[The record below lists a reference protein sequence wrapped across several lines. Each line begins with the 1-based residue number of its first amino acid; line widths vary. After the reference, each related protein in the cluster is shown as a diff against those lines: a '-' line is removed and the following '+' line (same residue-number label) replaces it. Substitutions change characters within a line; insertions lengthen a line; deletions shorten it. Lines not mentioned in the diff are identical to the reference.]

1 MKKELKN
8 KVLQEKKL
16 ELRMIYVGKAKDFN
30 LQNIKVK
37 NLPIK

>member
-8 KVLQEKKL
+8 KISQKL

-37 NLPIK
+37 NLPTK